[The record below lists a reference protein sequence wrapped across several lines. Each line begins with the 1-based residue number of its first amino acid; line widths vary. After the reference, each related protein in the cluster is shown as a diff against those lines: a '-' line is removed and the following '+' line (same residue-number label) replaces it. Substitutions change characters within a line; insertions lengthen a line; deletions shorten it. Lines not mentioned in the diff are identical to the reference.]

1 MNGSDLIAYLRL
13 LAYAALALMT
23 GLVIPV
29 YHRSFSLTWRVLGL
43 FFVAGCVSL
52 ILRLYVSPAAYLWW
66 GENVLTPITLIAAFV
81 ALLNVGLVS
90 AWHGPHKK

>member
-29 YHRSFSLTWRVLGL
+29 YHRSFSLTWRAIGL

-52 ILRLYVSPAAYLWW
+52 VLWLYVSPAAYLWW
-66 GENVLTPITLIAAFV
+66 GENVLTPVTLLAAITSLV
-81 ALLNVGLVS
+81 NLSLVS
-90 AWHGPHKK
+90 AFYGPHKK